1 MKKKNIPVKKDIPK
15 PKRLLFNFLI
25 AFFPVLLFIL
35 LEFILRIF
43 HYGDE
48 SRLFMDHPDE
58 QYKEYR
64 TVNPHV
70 GAKYFQRLEYTEPA
84 RDIFL
89 RKKPDDCFRIFV
101 MGSSTVIGFPYEY
114 NLMFSRILQERLQDA
129 YPGKKIEMINTA
141 ITAINT
147 FTLLDFMPQILA
159 EKPDAILIYAG
170 HNEFYG
176 AFGVGSAEAIGNNR
190 ALIRL
195 HLRLMN
201 SKVYQA
207 IRNSI
212 GGIGKTFSGGK
223 APSRGTLMSKVVR
236 KADII
241 YNSKDYRKGIRYFEK
256 NYGAMLNLA
265 RKNKVPVFVSDLVS
279 NVRDI
284 KPFKSIATENYKG
297 ADDYYKEA
305 RAAEQRN
312 EFQKAKE
319 NYLMARDY
327 DCIRFRASGEINEKI
342 RSLAVE
348 YKASYVP
355 TLALFE
361 SNSPHQI
368 VGDNLLTEHVHPNI
382 EGQFLLADA
391 FYEAIARSGI
401 IGKNVDEFSVKSAEY
416 YRNTY
421 GYTELDRLVGYHRI
435 ANLKFHFPFRDES
448 KDYIDYRQIYR
459 PVSFLDS
466 LAFTVIASKE
476 VSTSDA
482 HEELA
487 IRFEKQQDYFNAFRE
502 YNALVKINPYLPV
515 YYRKAADC
523 LINSGD
529 LPLALKYYNR
539 SLDCEESFYA
549 RFRAGEIYLIKNDLI
564 QAVRYFSKALELA
577 GKDSDRMKVLTKL
590 YIAYTYRNDKENATR
605 ILQSM
610 HRMSPG
616 IQISV
621 PPRGYFYTSYIP
633 VQIKPFIDQANEL
646 LAKADQQGAERV
658 LLESL
663 KINDSPVA
671 NRMLGEIYAKNN
683 EHPKALFRLRKV
695 YGDFDTDPRY
705 LHLMILV
712 CLNNGQRQDADRYL
726 KQLAQIEPDYPE
738 LARLKEYFQGTP
750 VQ

>member
-1 MKKKNIPVKKDIPK
+1 MKKKIIPVKKGISK
-15 PKRLLFNFLI
+15 PKKLLFNILI
-25 AFFPVLLFIL
+25 ALFPVLLFVL
-35 LEFILRIF
+35 LELILRIF
-43 HYGDE
+43 HYGDDF
-48 SRLFMDHPDE
+48 RLFMNHPDE
-58 QYKEYR
+58 QYKQYR
-64 TVNPHV
+64 IVNPRV
-70 GAKYFQRLEYTEPA
+70 GAKYFQKLEYTEPA

-89 RKKPDDCFRIFV
+89 RTKPDDCFRIFV
-101 MGSSTVIGFPYEY
+101 MGSSTVIGFPYEN
-114 NLMFSRILQERLQDA
+114 NLMFSRILQDRLQDA
-129 YPGKKIEMINTA
+129 YPDKKIEMVNTA

-176 AFGVGSAEAIGNNR
+176 AFGVGSAEAVSHNR

-195 HLRLMN
+195 HLSLMN
-201 SKVYQA
+201 SRVYQA

-236 KADII
+236 KADIV

-256 NYGAMLNLA
+256 NYGAMLHMA
-265 RKNKVPVFVSDLVS
+265 RKNNVPVFVSDLVS

-284 KPFKSIATENYKG
+284 KPFKSIATEKYQG
-297 ADDYYKEA
+297 ADEYYKEA
-305 RAAEQRN
+305 RAAEQQDD
-312 EFQKAKE
+312 FQKAKE

-342 RSLAVE
+342 RSLAGE
-348 YKASYVP
+348 YKANFVP
-355 TLALFE
+355 TLADFE
-361 SNSPHQI
+361 SHSPHQI

-382 EGQFLLADA
+382 EGQFLLANA
-391 FYEAIARSGI
+391 FYEAIAKSGI
-401 IGKNVDEFSVKSAEY
+401 IARNANELTMEPAEY

-435 ANLKFHFPFRDES
+435 ANLKVHFPFRDES
-448 KDYIDYRQIYR
+448 KEYMDYRQIYR

-466 LAFTVIASKE
+466 LAFTVMASKE
-476 VSTSDA
+476 LSASDA

-487 IRFEKQQDYFNAFRE
+487 TRYERQHDYGKAFQE
-502 YNALVKINPYLPV
+502 YNALVKINPYWPV

-523 LINSGD
+523 LITNGD

-539 SLDCEESFYA
+539 SLEYEESFYA
-549 RFRAGEIYLIKNDLI
+549 RFRAGEIYLIKNDLT
-564 QAVRYFSKALELA
+564 QAVRYFSKALELS
-577 GKDSDRMKVLTKL
+577 GKDSDRLKVLTKL
-590 YIAYTYRNDKENATR
+590 FIAFTYMNDKGNSSR
-605 ILQSM
+605 ILQSL
-610 HRMSPG
+610 HQISPG

-621 PPRGYFYTSYIP
+621 PPRGYFYASYIP
-633 VQIKPFIDQANEL
+633 EQIKPFIDEANDL
-646 LAKADQQGAERV
+646 LAKAEPKGAEKV

-671 NRMLGEIYAKNN
+671 NRMLGELYSRNN
-683 EHPKALFRLRKV
+683 EPQKALFRLRKV
-695 YGDFDTDPRY
+695 FSDFDTDPRY

-712 CLNNGQRQDADRYL
+712 CLNNRQQQDAERCL
-726 KQLAQIEPDYPE
+726 KQLAQIEPGYPE
-738 LARLKEYFQGTP
+738 LSRLKEYIQGTP

>member
-1 MKKKNIPVKKDIPK
+1 MKKKNIPVKKVISK
-15 PKRLLFNFLI
+15 PKKLLFNLLI
-25 AFFPVLLFIL
+25 ALFPVLLFIL

-43 HYGDE
+43 HYGDDY
-48 SRLFMDHPDE
+48 SLFRNHPDE

-64 TVNPHV
+64 IVNPHV

-89 RKKPDDCFRIFV
+89 RVKPDDCFRIFV
-101 MGSSTVIGFPYEY
+101 MGSSTVVGFPYDN

-129 YPGKKIEMINTA
+129 YPDKRIEMVNTA

-176 AFGVGSAEAIGNNR
+176 AFGVGSAEAVSHNR

-223 APSRGTLMSKVVR
+223 PSSRGTLMSKVVK
-236 KADII
+236 KADIV
-241 YNSKDYRKGIRYFEK
+241 YNSKDYKKGIRYFEK

-265 RKNKVPVFVSDLVS
+265 RKNNVPVFVSDLVS

-284 KPFKSIATENYKG
+284 KPFKSIATEKYKG
-297 ADDYYKEA
+297 ADEYYREA
-305 RAAEQRN
+305 RAAEQQN
-312 EFQKAKE
+312 EFHKAKE
-319 NYLMARDY
+319 NYLKARDY

-342 RSLAVE
+342 RSLAGE
-348 YKASYVP
+348 YKAEFVP
-355 TLALFE
+355 TLARFE
-361 SNSPHQI
+361 AHSPHQI

-391 FYEAIARSGI
+391 FYEAIAKSGI
-401 IGKNVDEFSVKSAEY
+401 IAKNVNELTVKSAEY

-448 KDYIDYRQIYR
+448 KEYIDYRQIYR

-466 LAFTVIASKE
+466 LAFTVMASKE
-476 VSTSDA
+476 VSASDA
-482 HEELA
+482 HKELA
-487 IRFEKQQDYFNAFRE
+487 IRFEKQHDYGNAFKE
-502 YNALVKINPYLPV
+502 YNALVKSNPYWPV
-515 YYRKAADC
+515 YYRKAADY
-523 LINSGD
+523 LITNGD
-529 LPLALKYYNR
+529 LPLALKYFNR
-539 SLDCEESFYA
+539 SLDYEESFYA
-549 RFRAGEIYLIKNDLI
+549 RYRAGEIYLIKNDLT
-564 QAVRYFSKALELA
+564 QAVRYFSKALELS
-577 GKDSDRMKVLTKL
+577 GKDSDRLKVLTRL
-590 YIAYTYRNDKENATR
+590 YIAFTYMNDKGNTTR
-605 ILQSM
+605 ILQAM
-610 HRMSPG
+610 HQISRG

-621 PPRGYFYTSYIP
+621 PPRGYFYASYIP
-633 VQIKPFIDQANEL
+633 VQIKPFIDQANDL
-646 LAKADQQGAERV
+646 LAKADPQGAEQV

-671 NRMLGEIYAKNN
+671 NRMLGEIYSRIN
-683 EHPKALFRLRKV
+683 EPQKALFRLRKV
-695 YGDFDTDPRY
+695 YGDFNTDPGY
-705 LHLMILV
+705 LHLLILV
-712 CLNNGQRQDADRYL
+712 YLNNRQQQDADRCL
-726 KQLAQIEPDYPE
+726 KQLAQIEPGYPE
-738 LARLKEYFQGTP
+738 LARLKEYIQGTP

>member
-1 MKKKNIPVKKDIPK
+1 MKKKNTPVKKFISK
-15 PKRLLFNFLI
+15 PKKLIFNLLI
-25 AFFPVLLFIL
+25 ALIPVLLFVIL
-35 LEFILRIF
+35 ELILRLF
-43 HYGDE
+43 HYGDNY
-48 SRLFMDHPDE
+48 SLFMDHPDE

-64 TVNPHV
+64 IVNPQV

-89 RKKPDDCFRIFV
+89 RNKPDDCFRIFV
-101 MGSSTVIGFPYEY
+101 MGSSTVIGFPYEN

-129 YPGKKIEMINTA
+129 FPDKKIEMVNTA

-176 AFGVGSAEAIGNNR
+176 AFGVGSAEAVSHNR

-207 IRNSI
+207 LRNSI
-212 GGIGKTFSGGK
+212 RGIGKTFSKEK
-223 APSRGTLMSKVVR
+223 APTRGTLMSKIVK
-236 KADII
+236 KADIL
-241 YNSKDYRKGIRYFEK
+241 YNSKDYKKGIRYFEK

-265 RKNKVPVFVSDLVS
+265 RKNNVPVFVSDLVS

-284 KPFKSIATENYKG
+284 RPFKSIATENIKG
-297 ADDYYKEA
+297 ADYYYKEG
-305 RAAEQRN
+305 RAAEQKN

-348 YKASYVP
+348 YKANYVP

-361 SNSPHQI
+361 SHSPHQI
-368 VGDNLLTEHVHPNI
+368 VGNNLLTEHVHPNI

-391 FYEAIARSGI
+391 FYQAITGSGI
-401 IGKNVDEFSVKSAEY
+401 IAKNVNEFTVKPAEY

-421 GYTELDRLVGYHRI
+421 GYTELDRLIGYHRI
-435 ANLKFHFPFRDES
+435 ANLKYHFPFRDES
-448 KDYIDYRQIYR
+448 KEYIDYRQIYK

-466 LAFTVIASKE
+466 LAFTVMARKE
-476 VSTSDA
+476 VSASDA
-482 HEELA
+482 HKELA
-487 IRFEKQQDYFNAFRE
+487 IRYEGQHDYGNAFRE
-502 YNALVKINPYLPV
+502 YNALVKISPYWPV

-523 LINSGD
+523 LINNGD
-529 LPLALKYYNR
+529 LPLALRYYNR
-539 SLDCEESFYA
+539 SLVYEESFYA
-549 RFRAGEIYLIKNDLI
+549 RFRAGEIYLIKNDLT
-564 QAVRYFSKALELA
+564 QAIRYFSKALELSD
-577 GKDSDRMKVLTKL
+577 KDNDRIKVLTKL
-590 YIAYTYRNDKENATR
+590 YIAYTYLNDKGNTST

-610 HRMSPG
+610 RQINPG

-621 PPRGYFYTSYIP
+621 PPQGYFYDSYIP
-633 VQIKPFIDQANEL
+633 LQIRPFIDQANNL
-646 LAKADQQGAERV
+646 LAKADTMGAERV
-658 LLESL
+658 LLGSL
-663 KINDSPVA
+663 KFNDSPVT
-671 NRMLGEIYAKNN
+671 NRMLGEIYARNN
-683 EHPKALFRLRKV
+683 EPQRALFHLQKV
-695 YGDFDTDPRY
+695 YGDFNTDPHY
-705 LHLMILV
+705 LYLMILV
-712 CLNNGQRQDADRYL
+712 CLNNKQRQDADRCL
-726 KQLAQIEPDYPE
+726 KQLAHIEPGYPE
-738 LARLKEYFQGTP
+738 LAKLKEYVQGAP

>member
-1 MKKKNIPVKKDIPK
+1 
-15 PKRLLFNFLI
+15 
-25 AFFPVLLFIL
+25 
-35 LEFILRIF
+35 
-43 HYGDE
+43 
-48 SRLFMDHPDE
+48 
-58 QYKEYR
+58 
-64 TVNPHV
+64 
-70 GAKYFQRLEYTEPA
+70 
-84 RDIFL
+84 
-89 RKKPDDCFRIFV
+89 
-101 MGSSTVIGFPYEY
+101 
-114 NLMFSRILQERLQDA
+114 
-129 YPGKKIEMINTA
+129 
-141 ITAINT
+141 
-147 FTLLDFMPQILA
+147 
-159 EKPDAILIYAG
+159 
-170 HNEFYG
+170 
-176 AFGVGSAEAIGNNR
+176 
-190 ALIRL
+190 
-195 HLRLMN
+195 
-201 SKVYQA
+201 
-207 IRNSI
+207 
-212 GGIGKTFSGGK
+212 
-223 APSRGTLMSKVVR
+223 
-236 KADII
+236 
-241 YNSKDYRKGIRYFEK
+241 
-256 NYGAMLNLA
+256 
-265 RKNKVPVFVSDLVS
+265 
-279 NVRDI
+279 
-284 KPFKSIATENYKG
+284 
-297 ADDYYKEA
+297 
-305 RAAEQRN
+305 
-312 EFQKAKE
+312 
-319 NYLMARDY
+319 
-327 DCIRFRASGEINEKI
+327 
-342 RSLAVE
+342 
-348 YKASYVP
+348 
-355 TLALFE
+355 
-361 SNSPHQI
+361 